1 MKCPKYT
8 KEIAK
13 NNAVG
18 KGGAGGNLKDAGTG
32 TGLNGDTYGAN
43 ISPDATNTIGPLNG
57 AGSAKPDETCPGE
70 C

>member
-1 MKCPKYT
+1 MSQVT
-8 KEIAK
+8 KEITQA
-13 NNAVG
+13 NAVG

-43 ISPDATNTIGPLNG
+43 ISPDATNSL
-57 AGSAKPDETCPGE
+57 GSFKANSDEAYETCPGE

>member
-1 MKCPKYT
+1 MSKVT
-8 KEIAK
+8 KEIAQ

-18 KGGAGGNLKDAGTG
+18 KGGAGGNLKDVGTG

-43 ISPDATNTIGPLNG
+43 ISVDATNSLGALNG
-57 AGSAKPDETCPGE
+57 TGSAKPEETCPGE